1 MYLEIT
7 KLPSYLLGWSTGRNQ
22 KRRKKPPQKQK
33 NKHIKICSI
42 SLVIGEMQ
50 IKTLM
55 KCYFMFTKMGH
66 FKIENKCWQGCEE
79 IGIAYGVLMV

>member
-1 MYLEIT
+1 
-7 KLPSYLLGWSTGRNQ
+7 
-22 KRRKKPPQKQK
+22 
-33 NKHIKICSI
+33 
-42 SLVIGEMQ
+42 
-50 IKTLM
+50 M